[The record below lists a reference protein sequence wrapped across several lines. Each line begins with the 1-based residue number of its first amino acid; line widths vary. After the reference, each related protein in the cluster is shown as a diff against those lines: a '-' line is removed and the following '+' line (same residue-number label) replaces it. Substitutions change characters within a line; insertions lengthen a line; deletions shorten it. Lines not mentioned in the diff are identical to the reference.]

1 MPTANDIKLT
11 GAGDVL
17 RELREQAGL
26 GLREAATE
34 LGWNP
39 GELSKYET
47 NKVGVSLDIVEKI
60 AKLVKKPAEAV
71 VLQCLQ
77 TRYKTLSTKDTPVGK
92 ALGQLLKAI
101 DNSAK

>member
-1 MPTANDIKLT
+1 MPASNDIKLT

-26 GLREAATE
+26 SLREAAGK
-34 LGWNP
+34 LDWYP

-47 NKVGVSLDIVEKI
+47 NKVGVSLEIVEKI
-60 AKLVKKPAEAV
+60 ADLVGKPREAV

-77 TRYKTLSTKDTPVGK
+77 TRYTKLAQKDSPVGK
-92 ALGQLLKAI
+92 ALGHLLKAI
-101 DNSAK
+101 DNTAK